1 MNNLENCIILKQ
13 NKDGTI
19 RLSRLNKKSIEFG
32 NCLKDFLGTTL
43 NRISFQITGKNEYPD
58 NIVDLD
64 LRVENKL
71 ALTITFKQEND
82 LLKYGYST
90 YVWFSYSNKLKS
102 FLKLD
107 YPVQTDMRLYNVCID
122 TICSKYL
129 ETVYIKPYQKR
140 GDIT

>member
-1 MNNLENCIILKQ
+1 MNNMDNYIILKQ
-13 NKDGTI
+13 NKDGTL

-32 NCLKDFLGTTL
+32 NCLKDFLNTTL
-43 NRISFQITGKNEYPD
+43 NRISFQVVGSDSYPS
-58 NIVDLD
+58 NIVELD
-64 LRVENKL
+64 LRVENLL
-71 ALTITFKQEND
+71 ALTIKFKQEGE
-82 LLKYGYST
+82 LLKYGYDV
-90 YVWFSYSNKLKS
+90 YVWYRYSKKLKS

-107 YPVQTDMRLYNVCID
+107 YPVQTDSRLYNVCID

>member
-32 NCLKDFLGTTL
+32 NC
-43 NRISFQITGKNEYPD
+43 
-58 NIVDLD
+58 
-64 LRVENKL
+64 
-71 ALTITFKQEND
+71 KQEND

-90 YVWFSYSNKLKS
+90 YVWFSYSKKLKS